1 MLGLINGEVAS
12 VSSASTFDLPF
23 DIRAPEVVAAAL
35 AVAQP
40 GGTVITDVDTAGTQL
55 RMIVASVEIAGVD
68 ARTTFVVAIDIGTQR
83 RAIYQSMLTYAAL
96 SVGALLVAAIAGQ
109 LLTRRLMRPLAE
121 LRVATREI
129 DSDDLARRVTVRE
142 PDNDVAELAVNFNR
156 CSAGWR
162 RASPTNGSSSTTP
175 PTNCG
180 RR

>member
-40 GGTVITDVDTAGTQL
+40 GGTVITDVDT
-55 RMIVASVEIAGVD
+55 AGVD